1 MTPGERKYILILAL
15 AMVAFVLFQLF
26 GKKPYDWT
34 ITLYSEDKNPFGTYV
49 LNETLPDL
57 FTKIDKSYSTI
68 YEMADSTYQNLLIL
82 TTGFYIGDE
91 DRDVLLTQVSEGSN
105 VFISAGD
112 FSFELADTLGFEIS
126 DYEID
131 APLFERSSENPDS
144 ITLSLAGGF
153 NDPGEY
159 TFPVDNMYSQFDII
173 DSTNI
178 RVIAVNDANNPV
190 MIQVPFG
197 KGNFYFNSTPLVF
210 SNHFLLQKNHH
221 KLAGQL
227 LSFLP
232 QEEVHWTEY
241 YMVGRPESGS
251 PLRYVLSEEALSWAY
266 YLIIIGLLLFMIF
279 DARRRQRII
288 PVITPLRNT
297 SLDFVRTISNLYF
310 QHKDHKNIADKRI
323 SFFLER
329 IRKAYFLQDYLQG
342 KVLYEK
348 VAAKSGHSPEEVETL
363 FSTMYSIR
371 QKPSISEDEL
381 KRLNTLIE
389 NFRL

>member
-1 MTPGERKYILILAL
+1 MMRGENKYFLILA
-15 AMVAFVLFQLF
+15 VALVSFVLFQLF

-34 ITLYSEDKNPFGTYV
+34 ITLYSEDKNPFGAFI
-49 LNETLPDL
+49 LNETLPDM
-57 FTKIDKSYSTI
+57 FTTIEKSNATI
-68 YEMADSTYQNLLIL
+68 YEMGDSTYQNLFIL
-82 TTGFYIGDE
+82 TTGFYIGE
-91 DRDVLLTQVSEGSN
+91 EEMDVLLSQVADGSN
-105 VFISAGD
+105 VLISAED
-112 FSFELADTLGFEIS
+112 FYYQLADTLGFEIT

-131 APLFERSSENPDS
+131 APLFDSSSENPDS
-144 ITLSLAGGF
+144 VSLSMAKSF
-153 NDPGEY
+153 NDPNEY

-178 RVIAVNDANNPV
+178 HVIAVNDAQNPI

-197 KGNFYFNSTPLVF
+197 KGNLYLNSTPLVF
-210 SNHFLLQKNHH
+210 SNHFLLQKNHN
-221 KLAGQL
+221 KLVGEL

-232 QEEVHWTEY
+232 KEEVHWTEY
-241 YMVGRPESGS
+241 YMVGRAESGS
-251 PLRYVLSEEALSWAY
+251 PLRYILSQEGLTWAY
-266 YLIIIGLLLFMIF
+266 YLIIIGLVLFMIF

-288 PVITPLRNT
+288 PVIAPLRNT

-323 SFFLER
+323 SFFLEK
-329 IRKAYFLQDYLQG
+329 IRKAYFLQEYLQG
-342 KVLYEK
+342 KVLYER
-348 VAAKSGHSPEEVETL
+348 VAAKSGHTLEEVETL

-371 QKPSISEDEL
+371 QKPSITEEEL